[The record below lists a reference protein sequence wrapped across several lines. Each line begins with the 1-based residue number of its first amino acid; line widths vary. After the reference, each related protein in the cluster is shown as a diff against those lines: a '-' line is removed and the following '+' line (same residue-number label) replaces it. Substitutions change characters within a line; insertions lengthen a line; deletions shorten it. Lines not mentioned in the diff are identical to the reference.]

1 MSNPF
6 STKRKRRGISLVE
19 VTVAAV
25 VMSALVVMLGQAVG
39 WVAVAR
45 RDADRRQVATLEAGN
60 VMEQIT
66 ANTFDGIDAEVARKV
81 RLSDHAHRLLGDDAL
96 KVDVQTIEGEP
107 PAKRITVSVAHD
119 GAKNGPGAV
128 RLATWVYDRGGR

>member
-81 RLSDHAHRLLGDDAL
+81 TLSDHAHRLLGDDAL
-96 KVDVQTIEGEP
+96 KVEVQPIEGEP
-107 PAKRITVSVAHD
+107 PAKRITVSVAHGGADD
-119 GAKNGPGAV
+119 GPKAI
-128 RLATWVYDRGGR
+128 RLTAWVYDRGGP